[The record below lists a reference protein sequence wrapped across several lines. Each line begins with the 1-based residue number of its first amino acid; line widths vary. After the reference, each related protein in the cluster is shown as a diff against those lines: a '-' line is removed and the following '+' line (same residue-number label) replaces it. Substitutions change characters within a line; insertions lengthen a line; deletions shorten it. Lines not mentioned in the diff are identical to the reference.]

1 MGINAGIT
9 VIAVVLIIIL
19 LIIAVTA
26 GVFIRTFLRLERL
39 LARAEQ
45 DVGPLIFELKSALA
59 DIKKMTQVGR
69 TQMNR
74 VDSTMKYLSREIMET
89 TETLVQPVQ
98 ELGMWYRALRTGWRY
113 FSRKR

>member
-1 MGINAGIT
+1 MGIDAGVT
-9 VIAVVLIIIL
+9 VIAVVLILIL

-45 DVGPLIFELKSALA
+45 EVGPLIFDLKSALI
-59 DIKKMTQVGR
+59 DIKKITQTGRAQMT
-69 TQMNR
+69 R
-74 VDSTMKYLSREIMET
+74 VDSTLKYLTQEIMDT
-89 TETLVQPVQ
+89 ADTLAQPVH
-98 ELGMWYRALRTGWRY
+98 ELGMWYRALRTGWHY